1 MRLGHKQTEKI
12 LFLIVQAGLKLRHG
26 NNTECVII
34 LLPKET
40 VPQCSPIKQSVLKR
54 FASGINTKK
63 RTKEFITRA

>member
-1 MRLGHKQTEKI
+1 MRLGHKQTEKRF
-12 LFLIVQAGLKLRHG
+12 FLIVQAGLKR
-26 NNTECVII
+26 NRNYTESVII